1 LVEIILSNNGYK
13 VIDVGIKVTPAKL
26 IEVIRQENPDIIG
39 LSGLLVKSAH
49 QMVITA
55 QDFKEAGIDVPILVG
70 GAALSRRFTE
80 TKISAEYDGPVLYA
94 KDAMQGLDLANRLQD
109 EEDKELLLGELVIQQ
124 EKRVVAEAVRASKQ
138 AVAVLEKPVKTVRE
152 DVKVYKP
159 KDLRRHVLRDYS
171 VAHLHPYVNMR
182 TLIGHHLGLR
192 GYSDKLIER
201 GDERATGLHEL
212 VTGFLRSDLLKP
224 RGLYQFFPA
233 QADGDDVIIYD
244 PEDAKTEI
252 ERFTFPR
259 QSVTPFLCL
268 ADFLKSVDS
277 GEMDYVAFMQVTAG
291 HGVRAEAARLKEQG
305 KFLES
310 HAFQATALELAEG
323 FAERIHQEI
332 RDQWGFPD
340 ATDFTMKDAFAAKY
354 QGQRFSFGYPAC
366 PNLDDQAKL
375 FGLIN
380 PEDIGVELTEEFM
393 MEPEASVSA
402 MVFAHP
408 DARYFVVN

>member
-1 LVEIILSNNGYK
+1 
-13 VIDVGIKVTPAKL
+13 
-26 IEVIRQENPDIIG
+26 
-39 LSGLLVKSAH
+39 
-49 QMVITA
+49 M
-55 QDFKEAGIDVPILVG
+55 
-70 GAALSRRFTE
+70 
-80 TKISAEYDGPVLYA
+80 
-94 KDAMQGLDLANRLQD
+94 
-109 EEDKELLLGELVIQQ
+109 
-124 EKRVVAEAVRASKQ
+124 
-138 AVAVLEKPVKTVRE
+138 
-152 DVKVYKP
+152 
-159 KDLRRHVLRDYS
+159 
-171 VAHLHPYVNMR
+171 
-182 TLIGHHLGLR
+182 
-192 GYSDKLIER
+192 
-201 GDERATGLHEL
+201 
-212 VTGFLRSDLLKP
+212 RSDLLKP

-233 QADGDDVIIYD
+233 QSDGDDVIIYD

-268 ADFLKSVDS
+268 ADFLKSVES

-291 HGVRAEAARLKEQG
+291 HGVRAEATRLKEQG

-366 PNLDDQAKL
+366 PNLEDQAKL
-375 FGLIN
+375 FNLVR
-380 PEDIGVELTEEFM
+380 PEDIGVQLTEGFM